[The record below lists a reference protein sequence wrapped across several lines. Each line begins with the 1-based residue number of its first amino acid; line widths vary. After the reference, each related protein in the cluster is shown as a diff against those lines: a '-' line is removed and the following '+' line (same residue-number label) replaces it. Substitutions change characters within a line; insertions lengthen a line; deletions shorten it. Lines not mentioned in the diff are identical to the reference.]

1 MQRKIQDRQRERA
14 WEMYETGDS
23 ITDIAKSI
31 NISYTSAWGLTE
43 GRRQGFKNRSEYQEH
58 LAVQKGFK
66 NLNEYMEHLAVKKGF
81 KNRSEYQEHLAVKKG
96 FKNRSEYQEHLAVQ
110 KGFKNLSKYREHLA
124 VKRSQRHTNKE
135 LSDLIKYSLKKLGK
149 NQTWLAEQK

>member
-43 GRRQGFKNRSEYQEH
+43 GRRQGTKRFQEFKRIYGTSCCKKRFQE
-58 LAVQKGFK
+58 
-66 NLNEYMEHLAVKKGF
+66 
-81 KNRSEYQEHLAVKKG
+81 S
-96 FKNRSEYQEHLAVQ
+96 
-110 KGFKNLSKYREHLA
+110 
-124 VKRSQRHTNKE
+124 
-135 LSDLIKYSLKKLGK
+135 
-149 NQTWLAEQK
+149 